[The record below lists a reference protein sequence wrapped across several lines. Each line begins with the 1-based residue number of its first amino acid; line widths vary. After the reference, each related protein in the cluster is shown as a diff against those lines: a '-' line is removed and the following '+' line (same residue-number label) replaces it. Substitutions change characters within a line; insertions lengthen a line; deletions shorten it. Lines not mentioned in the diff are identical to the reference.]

1 MATQTTALASA
12 AQSRAVAGQS
22 AQGKGIKALLANY
35 TPAIKA
41 ALPAVMTPERFIRIA
56 QTALT
61 TSPMLQQA
69 TPASFFGALLTAA
82 ALGLEPNTPL
92 GFCYLIPRN
101 NRRLGIVEAQFQLG
115 YKGLIALAYRS
126 GQVTSIQAEV
136 VCERDEFEYAFGLEP
151 KLSHRPATGDR
162 GAPTHYYAVWK
173 TKDGA
178 TGFAVIGIEDVKAH
192 AKKFSD
198 AVKGGKMSP
207 WETNFDEM
215 AKKTVLKK
223 ALKYAP
229 LSSDFVRGM
238 VSDNAIREY
247 RDGLDALDTASKTD
261 ENGEII
267 DLPVAQDASQSGSAA
282 ATPAPTGE

>member
-1 MATQTTALASA
+1 MATQTLALS
-12 AQSRAVAGQS
+12 QS
-22 AQGKGIKALLANY
+22 ARPAPATTAGKGLKTLLVNKY
-35 TPAIKA
+35 GPAIKA
-41 ALPAVMTPERFIRIA
+41 ALPAVMTPERFTRIA
-56 QTALT
+56 LSAL
-61 TSPMLQQA
+61 SGNPMLQQA
-69 TPASFFGALLTAA
+69 TPESFFGALLTAA
-82 ALGLEPNTPL
+82 QLGLEPNTPL
-92 GFCYLIPRN
+92 GQAYLIGRN
-101 NRRLGIVEAQFQLG
+101 NRRLGVVEAQFQLG

-126 GQVTSIQAEV
+126 GQVSSIQAEV
-136 VCERDEFEYAFGLEP
+136 VCERDEFDYAFGLEP
-151 KLSHRPATGDR
+151 KLSHRPATGNR

-178 TGFAVIGIEDVKAH
+178 SGFAVMGIEDVKAH

-207 WETNFDEM
+207 WDSNFDEM

-229 LSSDFVRGM
+229 LSSDFVRGLA
-238 VSDNAIREY
+238 SDNAIREY
-247 RDGLDALDTASKTD
+247 RDGIDALDTASKTD

-282 ATPAPTGE
+282 AE